1 MPLKRNRTYFFLEPP
16 RLELPREL
24 ELDPPRLLLLR
35 LLLPPLRLE
44 PPRLLPPPLLPLLR
58 LLRSG
63 IFGSYAG
70 RAWPMCVGAKLPRAS
85 FLQNSFR

>member
-1 MPLKRNRTYFFLEPP
+1 MPLKGKRTYFFLEPP
-16 RLELPREL
+16 RLELLREL
-24 ELDPPRLLLLR
+24 ELDPLRLLPLR

-44 PPRLLPPPLLPLLR
+44 PPRLVPLLPLLR

-70 RAWPMCVGAKLPRAS
+70 RAWPMCVGARLPRAS